1 MLFTVNSHESDQFG
15 RNRRWNPPTIKTL
28 NNLQPFLMKHFLK
41 TANDSKKMQ
50 PKNTAGSNFV
60 FELKLLIY
68 KSLWLF
74 LNLSGL
80 GEVFDVRMFR
90 KW

>member
-1 MLFTVNSHESDQFG
+1 
-15 RNRRWNPPTIKTL
+15 
-28 NNLQPFLMKHFLK
+28 
-41 TANDSKKMQ
+41 Q